1 MKGKVRVWDD
11 QSGLEKAV
19 MVYSDETVLRNGIR
33 YEFGF
38 DPEGSI
44 VWRWQRG
51 QNGSTKRRAGS
62 IKMVM
67 LSSGILDAN
76 EMEIYEGDIL
86 RISNELPY
94 ADFLCTVTYHDGA
107 FLLRDPQHKHYQEYL
122 RECCKNGI
130 AMEVIGN
137 VYETPYLIGR
147 ERRTL

>member
-1 MKGKVRVWDD
+1 MKRTVRVWDD
-11 QSGLEKAV
+11 QSALEKAV
-19 MVYSDETVLRNGIR
+19 MIYSGGTEVKNGIR

-44 VWRWQRG
+44 ICRWQRVP
-51 QNGSTKRRAGS
+51 NCSTERRTGS

-67 LSSGILDAN
+67 LSSGVSDAN
-76 EMEIYEGDIL
+76 GTAIYEGDIL
-86 RISNELPY
+86 RISNELLY

-122 RECCKNGI
+122 RECCNDGI